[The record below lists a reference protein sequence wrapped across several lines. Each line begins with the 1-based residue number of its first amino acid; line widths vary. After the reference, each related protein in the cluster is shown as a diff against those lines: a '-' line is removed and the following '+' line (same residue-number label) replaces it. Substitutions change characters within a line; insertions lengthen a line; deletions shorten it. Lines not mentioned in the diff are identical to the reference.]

1 MSTDHTEQW
10 LSDGKCSICRRKNY
24 CKKPCK
30 ACNKRKNYEMT
41 NLMAQAVMNTYARL
55 ATNQKRQ
62 NNESPDIGE
71 SEEI

>member
-24 CKKPCK
+24 
-30 ACNKRKNYEMT
+30 EMA

-55 ATNQKRQ
+55 ATNQKRKQ
-62 NNESPDIGE
+62 
-71 SEEI
+71 